1 MLSFIIVVFIIIV
14 VVFIVVVTVAVVV
27 TVVIVVVVIVVVFSI
42 ADGSQ
47 KRPRTTI
54 TQKQLDVL
62 KSAYNSS
69 SKPSRPMR
77 EQLSQQTGL
86 DMRVVQVWFQNRR
99 AKEKRTKKD
108 GDDSL
113 TPLDEGGDFSELG
126 GIEGKSPEGRDHQH
140 LCSDIQHL
148 TDHIGINNNNNSLM
162 NEEASEYTI
171 EGQGT
176 IH

>member
-1 MLSFIIVVFIIIV
+1 MLLLF
-14 VVFIVVVTVAVVV
+14 
-27 TVVIVVVVIVVVFSI
+27 I

-69 SKPSRPMR
+69 SKPSRPLR

-108 GDDSL
+108 DDTT
-113 TPLDEGGDFSELG
+113 TPLDDGGDFSELG
-126 GIEGKSPEGRDHQH
+126 GIEGKSPEEGEHSEMH
-140 LCSDIQHL
+140 HL
-148 TDHIGINNNNNSLM
+148 TNIGVNNNNNSIVH
-162 NEEASEYTI
+162 EGDSSIAEYTI
-171 EGQGT
+171 EGQGIPT
-176 IH
+176 LLNNGTSLSRTL